1 MVEKNPLDLYFDM
14 KEGRIKLAQKAE
26 DSGAISLL
34 NGYLAILRTLVIIF
48 QHGHWKCKGSNFY
61 GNHLLFDRIY
71 GDAGGLVDITAEKII
86 GIYGNKAFLHTK
98 QVPMIA
104 EFISKYEDDD
114 FIKSAIV
121 ATESCLTVGEDVY
134 NRLKEMA
141 ELTLG
146 MDDMIMS
153 NASKLEEFIFLLK
166 QTQED

>member
-14 KEGRIKLAQKAE
+14 KEGRIKLAQKSDE
-26 DSGAISLL
+26 SGAISLL
-34 NGYLAILRTLVIIF
+34 NGYLAILRILVIVF

-61 GNHLLFDRIY
+61 SNHLLFERIY
-71 GDAGGLVDITAEKII
+71 NDANGLVDITAEKLI
-86 GIYGNKAFLHTK
+86 GIYGNSALLHTK
-98 QVPMIA
+98 QVPLMA
-104 EFISKYEDDD
+104 EFIAKYEDED
-114 FIKSAIV
+114 FVKNSII
-121 ATESCLTVGEDVY
+121 ATESCLSVGEDVY

-166 QTQED
+166 QAQAD